1 MAPSPETWLLLVH
14 QFPASSG
21 YRRVKLWRRLQR
33 IGAVPLKNALW
44 ALPDHD
50 EALEDFQWLLRE
62 IEGDGG
68 EGLICRASF
77 LAGLSDTQLDAL
89 VAAAGAEAATAG
101 SVGSGPVAPPVAGEQ
116 RESASED
123 LRNRVWVTR
132 RGIKADR
139 IGSAWLI
146 LRHVDPEA
154 RFRFV
159 AAEGYDP
166 LPGEVTFDMYEA
178 DYTHLDDACTFEVLA
193 SVFVP
198 DDPAVAAIGE
208 IVHDID
214 FKEVRFGRP
223 ETEGFRRLLL
233 DGVCRDDETDE
244 RRLEMGLVLFDAL
257 WAAFR
262 PGGRG

>member
-1 MAPSPETWLLLVH
+1 MAPSSGTWLLLVH
-14 QFPASSG
+14 QFPASPG

-77 LAGLSDTQLDAL
+77 LAGLSDSQVDAL
-89 VAAAGAEAATAG
+89 LAAAVAELPRAEG
-101 SVGSGPVAPPVAGEQ
+101 VGSGPVARPGDGE
-116 RESASED
+116 RPDLARED

-132 RGIKADR
+132 RGVKADR

-146 LRHVDPEA
+146 RRHVDPQA

-159 AAEGYDP
+159 STEGYEA
-166 LPGEVTFDMYEA
+166 LPGEVTFDMFQA
-178 DYTHLDDACTFEVLA
+178 TFTHVGDACTFEVLA
-193 SVFVP
+193 GTFAP
-198 DDPAVAAIGE
+198 GDPAVAAMAE

-214 FKEVRFGRP
+214 FKEPRFGRP

-233 DGVCRDDETDE
+233 DGVCRDDVSDE
-244 RRLEMGLVLFDAL
+244 RRLEVGFVLFDAL
-257 WAAFR
+257 WTAFR
-262 PGGRG
+262 PERRE